1 MDSYFEKGIRLK
13 GTLWVKGAVHFDG
26 DFEGEIYSSDHFVVG
41 KSGKILGNIKTYN
54 VTNMGFIQGNLF
66 AENKVALMNDSR
78 LTGDISTFH
87 LIIDEGSN
95 FEGRCKMIEE
105 APKSVKEEM
114 EMLERPV
121 PKTAKV
127 SKASSDLKS
136 STAGGKSFS
145 PLKKAARIASVVLVI
160 AGVTWLYLREGDKL
174 EPLVKNGYEL
184 IAEKNY
190 ADAEIVFKKA
200 LTVSRVESRVYAGLG
215 DIYFED
221 KRYND
226 ALAQFQ
232 RAIDLSPANGEY
244 RIKQA
249 KIYYS
254 KGQLQE
260 AIKSYQQ
267 ALEIDPRSGVAF
279 YFLGLLYLEQKDIV
293 KARESLEMSVELDAD
308 SFEPHVALSRLYSQE
323 NSYDQAI
330 AEISEAIKLKNDK
343 PSLHLTLGTL
353 LLESGQEDEAVKAFK
368 KAADLFPQNFSAQI
382 RVADWYYTKGM
393 LEQSLETYKVAETLD
408 SDNPVVQA
416 RLGKIYVDKNENK
429 KAKVALEKAIK
440 LNPKDAQSHYQLGR
454 LVSEEGKWGRAQS
467 LLSNAISLDTSH
479 GASHYE
485 LGIVLLGREKL
496 DLASDEFQKALDFE
510 PKNSDFIMGLVLALV
525 EKKKLDKSL
534 ELLLPITKIEKDNP
548 KIFFAICNVYT
559 KKGYFT
565 VATGHCEKSL
575 ELDKNNYE
583 TMNRL
588 AWLYAKK
595 RIKLNKAFELSSQTL
610 KEFPKRA
617 EFIDTL
623 SEIFYVRGEPIKAIE
638 KIQEAI
644 LLVPNNA
651 YYKQQLWKFKNVKLK
666 SASAG

>member
-1 MDSYFEKGIRLK
+1 M
-13 GTLWVKGAVHFDG
+13 
-26 DFEGEIYSSDHFVVG
+26 
-41 KSGKILGNIKTYN
+41 
-54 VTNMGFIQGNLF
+54 
-66 AENKVALMNDSR
+66 
-78 LTGDISTFH
+78 
-87 LIIDEGSN
+87 
-95 FEGRCKMIEE
+95 
-105 APKSVKEEM
+105 
-114 EMLERPV
+114 
-121 PKTAKV
+121 
-127 SKASSDLKS
+127 
-136 STAGGKSFS
+136 
-145 PLKKAARIASVVLVI
+145 
-160 AGVTWLYLREGDKL
+160 
-174 EPLVKNGYEL
+174 
-184 IAEKNY
+184 
-190 ADAEIVFKKA
+190 
-200 LTVSRVESRVYAGLG
+200 
-215 DIYFED
+215 
-221 KRYND
+221 
-226 ALAQFQ
+226 
-232 RAIDLSPANGEY
+232 
-244 RIKQA
+244 
-249 KIYYS
+249 
-254 KGQLQE
+254 
-260 AIKSYQQ
+260 
-267 ALEIDPRSGVAF
+267 
-279 YFLGLLYLEQKDIV
+279 
-293 KARESLEMSVELDAD
+293 
-308 SFEPHVALSRLYSQE
+308 
-323 NSYDQAI
+323 
-330 AEISEAIKLKNDK
+330 
-343 PSLHLTLGTL
+343 
-353 LLESGQEDEAVKAFK
+353 ESGQEDEAVRAFK

-416 RLGKIYVDKNENK
+416 RLGKIYVDKNENT
-429 KAKVALEKAIK
+429 KAQVALEKAIK

-467 LLSNAISLDTSH
+467 LLSNAISLDPRH

-485 LGIVLLGREKL
+485 LGIVLLGREKV
-496 DLASDEFQKALDFE
+496 DSASDEFQKALDLE
-510 PKNSDFIMGLVLALV
+510 PKNSDFTMGLVLALV

-548 KIFFAICNVYT
+548 KIFFAICNVYM

-644 LLVPNNA
+644 LLDPNNT

-666 SASAG
+666 SNSAG